1 MGEILKHIDTNI
13 AGTAVVSAKINLS
26 SFVAGFIQRIIN
38 TSEYSSL
45 SYEIQGQIS
54 HLSFLV
60 HLVCRNNNFDVI
72 YEEHESIQNDINQ
85 GFVRWTD
92 QSYFSQWERLM
103 LTKYVGYQP
112 KEELDDNW
120 DNDNDKGLNE
130 MFEQDMKESVEPV
143 KISFRKKKYK
153 QVQKKD
159 KKVHDNKEKYGES
172 GDFPCVNCPGFH
184 ATRARDY
191 YKHLFEEHNANLCT
205 KCGQTF
211 TKFVAYWYHVKEK
224 NTNCP
229 RCPES
234 FTHQCYY
241 ETHMMQVHN
250 HKINSQKAFKNPHK
264 ICPYC
269 GDVVTELKEHMIK
282 KGHLVPSELHKCPH
296 CDYTHHKQSNI
307 RHHIDRKHNTESVIS
322 CPYCGKRVKAY
333 CLKRHIRLVKCNLSE
348 EEREIKSEYPCPE
361 CGKLF
366 ANEDNVKKHIV
377 YYHRENQKQHCQLCN
392 FTTKYAYNMRM
403 HMKRVHEHKPFW
415 EQCRYCEQKVS
426 NMKSHI
432 STYHPEISLL
442 KQ

>member
-250 HKINSQKAFKNPHK
+250 HKINAQ
-264 ICPYC
+264 
-269 GDVVTELKEHMIK
+269 E
-282 KGHLVPSELHKCPH
+282 
-296 CDYTHHKQSNI
+296 
-307 RHHIDRKHNTESVIS
+307 
-322 CPYCGKRVKAY
+322 
-333 CLKRHIRLVKCNLSE
+333 
-348 EEREIKSEYPCPE
+348 
-361 CGKLF
+361 
-366 ANEDNVKKHIV
+366 
-377 YYHRENQKQHCQLCN
+377 
-392 FTTKYAYNMRM
+392 
-403 HMKRVHEHKPFW
+403 RVHYTIVTK
-415 EQCRYCEQKVS
+415 
-426 NMKSHI
+426 NMN
-432 STYHPEISLL
+432 TL
-442 KQ
+442 